1 MKTTNPYLPKKVKIL
16 SVTKDTNDIS
26 TFRLNYP
33 IQNKPG
39 QFVEVGVLGIG
50 ECPISFC
57 SYSKKHTDLC
67 IRNVGNVTNAI
78 HKKSKGEYLVVRG
91 PFGNGYPMEQIS
103 EEHVSRNLK
112 NELILIGGGT
122 GAAPMR
128 SVIDYVEQNRKKF
141 GKVSIFFGF
150 RNYENILFKKD
161 FKRWSKLFNFQFTLD
176 CSTNK
181 LKCNTGAVTLLLEKA
196 KFSENTKVL
205 ICGPPIMLKFI
216 MPVLMAK
223 GIKEQNVFISFE
235 RLMSCGIG
243 KCGHCELNG
252 KYVCKH
258 GPVFRYDEA
267 KNFAD

>member
-1 MKTTNPYLPKKVKIL
+1 MKTSNPYLPKKVKIL
-16 SVTKDTNDIS
+16 SVTKETNDIS
-26 TFRLNYP
+26 TFRLDYP
-33 IQNKPG
+33 VKNKPG

-57 SYSKKHTDLC
+57 SYSNKHIDLC

-78 HKKSKGEYLVVRG
+78 HHKTKNDYVVVRG
-91 PFGNGYPMEQIS
+91 PFGNGYPLEQMFG
-103 EEHVSRNLK
+103 
-112 NELILIGGGT
+112 NELVLIGGGT

-161 FKRWSKLFNFQFTLD
+161 FKKWSKLFNFQFTLD
-176 CSTNK
+176 CPPNNIKLSK
-181 LKCNTGAVTLLLEKA
+181 LKCNTGAVTSLLEKA
-196 KFSENTKVL
+196 EFSENAKAL

-216 MPVLMAK
+216 IPVLMAK

-267 KNFAD
+267 KNFTD